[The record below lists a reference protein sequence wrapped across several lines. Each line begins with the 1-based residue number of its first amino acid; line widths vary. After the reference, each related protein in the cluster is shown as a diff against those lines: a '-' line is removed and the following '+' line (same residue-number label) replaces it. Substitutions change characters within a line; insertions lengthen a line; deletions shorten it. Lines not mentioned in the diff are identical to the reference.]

1 MKNEPIKTGWS
12 ATAPNHLASGPT
24 AAAGSKNNLTVL
36 HRLPQ
41 RYVIKDADEKRMLTC
56 LEAPTI
62 SVQVEAGLTVSASA
76 AHRSSPGTIYLDGVA
91 QDAPFMDI
99 EKQIYNFDHHE
110 GCLRPFTLSTCE
122 QVLVMIL
129 KGLDLRGRDW
139 KVFANEPDLD
149 TVLAIWLLFNHQR
162 VNQKNSDGLR
172 RLYALVRL
180 EGIIDAHG
188 LEMTALSAFP
198 SDLLTKTEKL
208 IDYLRAEE
216 IELKKNGNWEK
227 KDDLQYIAL
236 ILHKIDRITYKSHDF
251 SDFKALKELAR
262 SEIGDHR
269 LAVVIEA
276 ELGIYELEP
285 YLNRIYGESLG
296 LVILKKGE
304 GLYTLRRLDPFMPL
318 ALNNVYQKLNAIDP
332 DVSCNKNG
340 CKWGGSDDIGGSPR
354 GMATK
359 LTPQEI
365 VQACRDAFQ
374 KTGFI
379 GHMIHFFHALMIV
392 AAILGAAE
400 ICKFYFSANFSS
412 DAAARTNLLFVSDL
426 SFFAA
431 LAFFAALSLAIVCRT
446 RWWRF
451 GIRMPTGKDWWFLLP
466 IIALAAFAQ
475 GAYVPRGFFPRR
487 GPDQSLIYLI
497 LTIPLAL
504 ELLFRSLAHGILAK
518 DAAIQNCRSRWFLS
532 YPAAASAVLYAAFI
546 AYLALL
552 PDILHGALQ
561 MTVAAKCLFAAIAF
575 GTAAAMVRERSQS
588 VFPVMLLHV
597 AVITVFVFW
606 NSI

>member
-12 ATAPNHLASGPT
+12 ATAQNYPASEPP
-24 AAAGSKNNLTVL
+24 AAAGSKNNLTFF

-41 RYVIKDADEKRMLTC
+41 RYVIKDTDDRRMLTC
-56 LEAPTI
+56 LEAPNI
-62 SVQVEAGLTVSASA
+62 AVQVEADLTVSASA
-76 AHRSSPGTIYLDGVA
+76 AHKSSPGTIYLDGVA
-91 QDAPFMDI
+91 QVAPFMDI

-188 LEMTALSAFP
+188 LEMTVLSAFP
-198 SDLLTKTEKL
+198 SDLSMKTKKM

-216 IELKKNGNWEK
+216 NELKKNGDWEK
-227 KDDLQYIAL
+227 MDYLQYTAL
-236 ILHKIDRITYKSHDF
+236 ILHKIDRLMYKSHDF
-251 SDFKALKELAR
+251 SDFKELRELAR

-296 LVILKKGE
+296 LVILKKAE
-304 GLYTLRRLDPFMPL
+304 GFYTLRRLDPFMPVG
-318 ALNNVYQKLNAIDP
+318 LNNVYQKLNAMDP
-332 DVSCNKNG
+332 DVSCRKNG
-340 CKWGGSDDIGGSPR
+340 RKWGGSDDIGGSPR
-354 GMATK
+354 GTATK

-365 VQACRDAFQ
+365 AQACRDAFQ
-374 KTGFI
+374 KTGFV
-379 GHMIHFFHALMIV
+379 GHALHFFHALAIV
-392 AAILGAAE
+392 AAILGASE
-400 ICKFYFSANFSS
+400 ICKFYLTANFSPDNIS
-412 DAAARTNLLFVSDL
+412 RINSSFVSDL
-426 SFFAA
+426 SFFGA
-431 LAFFAALSLAIVCRT
+431 LAFFSALSLVIVSRT

-451 GIRMPTGKDWWFLLP
+451 GIRVPTGKDWWLLFP
-466 IIALAAFAQ
+466 VIVLAVFAQ
-475 GAYVPRGFFPRR
+475 GIYAPRAFFPQS
-487 GPDQSLIYLI
+487 GPDESFVYMI
-497 LTIPLAL
+497 LLIPLAL

-518 DAAIQNCRSRWFLS
+518 DATIQSCRSGWFLS
-532 YPAAASAVLYAAFI
+532 YPAVASAILYAAFI
-546 AYLALL
+546 AYLVML

-561 MTVAAKCLFAAIAF
+561 VKVAVICVLAAIAF
-575 GTAAAMVRERSQS
+575 GLAAAIVRERSQS
-588 VFPVMLLHV
+588 VFPSIFLH
-597 AVITVFVFW
+597 ATAMTVLGFW
-606 NSI
+606 NVI